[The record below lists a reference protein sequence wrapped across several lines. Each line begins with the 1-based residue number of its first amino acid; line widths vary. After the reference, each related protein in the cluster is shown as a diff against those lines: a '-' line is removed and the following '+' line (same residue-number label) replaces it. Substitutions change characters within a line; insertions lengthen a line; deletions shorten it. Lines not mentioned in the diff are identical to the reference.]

1 MALIAP
7 AASARANFLFR
18 TDEGRIDARTWRVC
32 TAGFCLVLLGL
43 TAIWIVLAPNAHRD
57 IGSSPFFSVA
67 TMAAYAYLLVY
78 AFAILL
84 IGICHYNL
92 SAKRWRDRGKPA
104 ALAAL
109 LPLAV
114 LFAGAAHWLQPR
126 VAEDMSFGYVL
137 ACDLLLAAII
147 VWNIV
152 ELAALPAAPN
162 AE

>member
-7 AASARANFLFR
+7 TASARANFLFR
-18 TDEGRIDARTWRVC
+18 TDEGRIDAKTWRIY
-32 TAGFCLVLLGL
+32 TAGFCLALLVL
-43 TAIWIVLAPNAHRD
+43 TAIWLVLAPYAHRD
-57 IGSSPFFSVA
+57 LGSSPFFAMS
-67 TMAAYAYLLVY
+67 TMAAYIYLLLY

-126 VAEDMSFGYVL
+126 VAEDMPFFYVI

-152 ELAALPAAPN
+152 ELAALPAALK
-162 AE
+162 AD